1 MTAMA
6 ERIYNAQ
13 EWTELLKRMDARQ
26 LKGALRKSVR
36 REAAKARKT
45 ALASLHSS
53 SLKVRGNRNDLDKG
67 LRTFLY
73 TSRKALG
80 FLVTVKARAANRNG
94 KGEKGMHLNRF
105 GLKKPVLMWAEDGAG
120 TPVRTTESKTK
131 VYARKREAHSTG
143 KMPAYGFLAKSQ
155 EGMFRQVEEGLVGEI
170 EKAVEEAARK
180 SGMV

>member
-105 GLKKPVLMWAEDGAG
+105 GLKKPVLMWAEEG
-120 TPVRTTESKTK
+120 TSDRTTKSKTK
-131 VYARKREAHSTG
+131 IYARKRKAHSTG
-143 KMPAYGFLAKSQ
+143 RMPAYGFLEKSQ